1 MASDLLTVAEVKE
14 HVATG
19 LTDAALGR
27 IVDAQDDYIRRMV
40 GQHDP
45 ASPDTTM
52 SYTADQPGH
61 HIPLPRKA
69 TSIASV
75 TVIPLY
81 NAAERVVEA
90 KYYSLASE
98 GLAVQLY
105 DYGGFYGLH
114 YPEINRIK
122 VVFTPAPE
130 NDQRTNA
137 LIELVRLAVQDT
149 GLDSERDDTYNYQS
163 KNKMKAKMEIIA
175 PLKHN
180 HGGFGGLA

>member
-45 ASPDTTM
+45 ASPATTM

-61 HIPLPRKA
+61 RIPLPRKA
-69 TSIASV
+69 TSITSV
-75 TVIPLY
+75 TVIPY
-81 NAAERVVEA
+81 YGTERVVEA
-90 KYYSLASE
+90 KYYSLESE

-105 DYGGFYGLH
+105 DYGGLYL
-114 YPEINRIK
+114 YRPELDRIK